1 MTGGGAATNSGIDFQ
16 HRVGALALVVMLAD
30 SVDLDAVGLGEAS
43 EKPTQVR
50 FETNDGIDDIV
61 IDLGKG
67 RILVQAKNTLSLSTG
82 AESEFAKVIQQ
93 FVTQS
98 LHEANNDRFLLAV
111 SPGASAKIR
120 LDFKK
125 LCESYRLAICHG
137 SGQGTANVATAS

>member
-43 EKPTQVR
+43 EKSTQVR

-67 RILVQAKNTLSLSTG
+67 RILVQAKNNTIPL
-82 AESEFAKVIQQ
+82 
-93 FVTQS
+93 
-98 LHEANNDRFLLAV
+98 
-111 SPGASAKIR
+111 
-120 LDFKK
+120 
-125 LCESYRLAICHG
+125 YG
-137 SGQGTANVATAS
+137 S